1 MRRTTVPEPSAILR
15 DLRVMRRSVTAS
27 LSAALLA
34 LSLSTVA
41 AAQNPPAAPSTKPD
55 KTIQKRTDA
64 PQPAIGRNP
73 AAHHLMQTYGIS
85 EAEATNRI
93 RLQQDILALS
103 QRLEQEGDP
112 AFTDLWIEHQ
122 PVYKIVIGFA
132 DAKERTALLQSI
144 DPKLRRYVQI
154 RQMPKSRRQ
163 IQADLDALTAAI
175 NKAGIPYTGGY
186 DMPNGRFVIV
196 TESPADAQR
205 VRELIPPALRGDV
218 QVIQGKVPRNSAG
231 PSYVQPGNYLE
242 AGWIVYNNDGLANCT
257 FGYRVTFGSPLR
269 DGIITAGHCR
279 SGGIWSWDGNWI
291 YYDTVNPVAY
301 GYGGLYD
308 FIVVDAT
315 GLEPRGS
322 LAYGVYYE
330 DKNSIPEFPSSGYF
344 HTIGTLSLSS
354 QKIGYIMCKS
364 GMTTGITCGEIVSNN
379 AIRNGV
385 YGWVSVSNTKQSD
398 LSAGGDSGGPWF
410 MYPGASTDIYATG
423 IHSGDAV
430 SKTCVGAGW
439 TCTAQYMPIERID
452 DVASGMTGNNTIRVA
467 VK

>member
-1 MRRTTVPEPSAILR
+1 
-15 DLRVMRRSVTAS
+15 MRRSVTSS
-27 LSAALLA
+27 LSASALA
-34 LSLSTVA
+34 LALIAGSLVA
-41 AAQNPPAAPSTKPD
+41 AAQTPPAAPPTKPD
-55 KTIQKRTDA
+55 KTIQKRTNA
-64 PQPAIGRNP
+64 PRPAIGRNP

-93 RLQQDILALS
+93 RLQQDILTLS
-103 QRLEQEGDP
+103 QRLEQEDDP

-132 DAKERTALLQSI
+132 DAKDRTALLQSI

-154 RQMPKSRRQ
+154 RQMPKSRSQ

-231 PSYVQPGNYLE
+231 PSYVQPGDYLE
-242 AGWIVYNNDGLANCT
+242 AGWIVYSSAGSPNCT
-257 FGYRVTFGSPLR
+257 FAYRVTFGSPQR

-291 YYDTVNPVAY
+291 YYDTNNPVAY
-301 GYGGLYD
+301 GLGGLYD

-315 GLEPRGS
+315 GLTPTGDQ
-322 LAYGVYYE
+322 AYGVYYE
-330 DKNSIPEFPSSGYF
+330 DKNSIPEFPAYDYLD
-344 HTIGTLSLSS
+344 TIGTLSLNA

-410 MYPGASTDIYATG
+410 MYPGSSTDIYAAG

-430 SKTCVGAGW
+430 SKTCVGTGW
-439 TCTAQYMPIERID
+439 ACTAQYMPIERID
-452 DVASGMTGNNTIRVA
+452 DVAAGMAGNSSIRVA
-467 VK
+467 VKKPIVVTAPQ

>member
-1 MRRTTVPEPSAILR
+1 
-15 DLRVMRRSVTAS
+15 MRRSVTAS
-27 LSAALLA
+27 LSAVLLA
-34 LSLSTVA
+34 LSLSTFT
-41 AAQNPPAAPSTKPD
+41 AAQTPPEPPPTKPD
-55 KTIQKRTDA
+55 KTIPKRAEVPRPT
-64 PQPAIGRNP
+64 IGRNP
-73 AAHHLMQTYGIS
+73 AAHHLMQTYKIS
-85 EAEATNRI
+85 EEEATNRI

-103 QRLEQEGDP
+103 QRLERDGDP

-132 DAKERTALLQSI
+132 DAKDRTALLQSI

-154 RQMPKSRRQ
+154 RQMPKSRSQ
-163 IQADLDALTAAI
+163 IQSDLDALTAAI
-175 NKAGIPYTGGY
+175 NKADIPYTGGY

-205 VRELIPPALRGDV
+205 VRELIPPTLRGDV

-231 PSYVQPGNYLE
+231 PSYVQPGDYLE
-242 AGWIVYNNDGLANCT
+242 AGWTVYNNAGAANCT
-257 FGYRVTFGSPLR
+257 FAYRVTFGSPQR

-279 SGGIWSWDGNWI
+279 SGGIWSWHDNWI
-291 YYDTVNPVAY
+291 YYDTNSPVAY

-315 GLEPRGS
+315 GLEPPGGQ
-322 LAYGVYYE
+322 AYGVYYV

-344 HTIGTLSLSS
+344 ETVGTLSLSA

-364 GMTTGITCGEIVSNN
+364 GITTGITCGEVVSNN

-398 LSAGGDSGGPWF
+398 LSAPGDSGGPWF
-410 MYPGASTDIYATG
+410 MYPGSSIDIYAAG
-423 IHSGDAV
+423 IHSGDSV
-430 SKTCVGAGW
+430 SSSCVGTGW
-439 TCTAQYMPIERID
+439 ACTAQYMPIERID
-452 DVASGMTGNNTIRVA
+452 DVATGMSGNSSIRVVA
-467 VK
+467 KPLS